1 MNVFDLEGAV
11 PRLAVCVT
19 LALGG
24 TPGADNTAV
33 GRITVAALGAVDL
46 IGEAVVVDVL
56 LAPSINVELV
66 LAVVS
71 GASGAVAGCVVDE
84 TVAVI
89 G

>member
-11 PRLAVCVT
+11 PRLAVCVA

-24 TPGADNTAV
+24 TPGADNTV
-33 GRITVAALGAVDL
+33 TGRITVAALGAVDL
-46 IGEAVVVDVL
+46 IGEAVVVGAL
-56 LAPSINVELV
+56 LAPSIDAELD
-66 LAVVS
+66 LAAVS